1 MKKKNRKMIYKFL
14 ILVFLCSSIYSLFGI
29 RSYLNRN
36 KLDSVEFGSL
46 KDLAMEDSDSTG
58 YIGINK
64 YVWGEENKSDEF
76 EIGKNNSDTDS
87 DISDVP
93 PDENDN
99 VNPDYEVDEN
109 GDYVVGPSVDIKK
122 DDTKNEDLDTINF
135 GSLKELNPDFVA
147 WIKIDGT
154 NIDYPVMQSNNEPDL
169 YWRKNFYKRYSN
181 MGTPYAE
188 EWCDVD
194 KPSDNIT
201 IYGHH
206 MKDGSM
212 FANLEY
218 FEKKDFYDKHKYIT
232 LDTENYIGTYEI
244 ITIYKTVVYTG
255 KDDEFK
261 FWEFKDA
268 ENEEEFNNF
277 INTTKNL
284 QLYDTGVS
292 AEYGDKLISL
302 VTCEYSKTNGR
313 LVVVAKLIDR
323 VNK

>member
-1 MKKKNRKMIYKFL
+1 MKR
-14 ILVFLCSSIYSLFGI
+14 LVATAKCAIMAIGTLAGCGSDNAADGAASSGA
-29 RSYLNRN
+29 
-36 KLDSVEFGSL
+36 EAP
-46 KDLAMEDSDSTG
+46 KDD
-58 YIGINK
+58 
-64 YVWGEENKSDEF
+64 
-76 EIGKNNSDTDS
+76 
-87 DISDVP
+87 
-93 PDENDN
+93 
-99 VNPDYEVDEN
+99 
-109 GDYVVGPSVDIKK
+109 PSVK
-122 DDTKNEDLDTINF
+122 TINLWSF
-135 GSLKELNPDFVA
+135 TDEIPGMVKKHKELNPDFVA

-313 LVVVAKLIDR
+313 LVVVAKLIDK